1 MLSIKMQEAQ
11 WAKEEGREALLIKIN
26 SLKLTLPVDSYFKN
40 RDSLYSE
47 YNVSEVKYFLL
58 LLFC

>member
-26 SLKLTLPVDSYFKN
+26 SLKLILPVDSYFKN

-47 YNVSEVKYFLL
+47 YNISEVKYF
-58 LLFC
+58 